1 MICPK
6 CSKKTLLDHPVCP
19 RCHYNIYGALTAK
32 EGKNLERDGNH
43 KMNILLKETNR
54 DELSFWKW
62 VSICWSCY
70 WRIFLT
76 SLLAL
81 AINIA
86 VAFVIGF
93 SFGLILGQGVD
104 KIMIPLEI
112 VIGII
117 TTVISFYIF
126 SSWLR
131 WIMRIELSGFKIRL
145 VKDFKEEENLDNK
158 KADR

>member
-19 RCHYNIYGALTAK
+19 RCHYNIYNALTGQ
-32 EGKNLERDGNH
+32 EDSDLTGDGNR
-43 KMNILLKETNR
+43 KVNLLLKGI
-54 DELSFWKW
+54 DPDQLSFWRW
-62 VSICWSCY
+62 ISICGSCY

-145 VKDFKEEENLDNK
+145 VKDFKEEEDLDNK